1 MLQEKMEHL
10 LTTFQVAL
18 DNFVALLI
26 NNLTIAVINS
36 IWYNETI
43 EFLRI

>member
-10 LTTFQVAL
+10 VTIFQVAL
-18 DNFVALLI
+18 DNLIVPLI

-43 EFLRI
+43 EFL

>member
-1 MLQEKMEHL
+1 MLQEKMEHSV
-10 LTTFQVAL
+10 TIFQVAL
-18 DNFVALLI
+18 DNLIAPLI

-43 EFLRI
+43 EFL